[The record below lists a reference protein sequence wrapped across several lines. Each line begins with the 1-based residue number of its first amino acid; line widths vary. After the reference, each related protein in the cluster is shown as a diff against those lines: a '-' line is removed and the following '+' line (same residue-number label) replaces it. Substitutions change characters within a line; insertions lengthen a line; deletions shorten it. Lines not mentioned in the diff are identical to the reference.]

1 MNEDEKYS
9 ESNILKDLLWIDN
22 SEKPIVRLLKICA
35 WVVFISGFLYGFVT
49 FMLAVISVSF
59 LPQSFSNI
67 MGVLF
72 IPVFSILIKAFLRGA
87 GFLFLAELLK
97 VLEGIKN
104 K

>member
-72 IPVFSILIKAFLRGA
+72 IPVFSILIKAFLA
-87 GFLFLAELLK
+87 GMVFMFLAELLK